1 MSKIAVVYWSGTGNT
16 EAMAEEVANGAK
28 AAGAEVESF
37 TTDDFAADKMN
48 DYDAVAFGCP
58 AMGDE
63 VLEEDEFGPLFE
75 DCSVRFLRMGRR
87 RMDEKLGRR
96 LQNSRCNTCL

>member
-37 TTDDFAADKMN
+37 TTDDLAAEKMN
-48 DYDAVAFGCP
+48 D
-58 AMGDE
+58 
-63 VLEEDEFGPLFE
+63 
-75 DCSVRFLRMGRR
+75 
-87 RMDEKLGRR
+87 
-96 LQNSRCNTCL
+96 